1 MDALTTELR
10 KIPPVTRFLCA
21 SSLAITIPVLMNI
34 LPPYKV
40 VFVKELVIKR
50 LEIWR
55 LWSSFFLGSGGINY
69 IFEFVMLYRTSEQLE
84 SGQYLR
90 RSADYAYQLLVAGL
104 SIIAVS
110 TPLQPF
116 IFTRPLL
123 MCLTYLSSALA
134 PLGAQTSLMGLVTF
148 PVSYLPYV
156 MIGLDL
162 LMGGAGAAALSIA
175 GAVVG
180 HFWYWGIWNARQGA
194 SVAEGV
200 LASWGRAPR
209 WMKWL
214 VGETGT
220 LPPPADGVGASAG
233 GVRVI
238 PPRRNLPT
246 GGNSPGAGGSTSG
259 YNWGR
264 GRSLGST

>member
-1 MDALTTELR
+1 MEALATELR
-10 KIPPVTRFLCA
+10 KIPPITRFLCA
-21 SSLAITIPVLMNI
+21 SSLAVTIPVLMNI
-34 LPPYKV
+34 IPPYKIL
-40 VFVKELVIKR
+40 FHKDLVLKR

-69 IFEFVMLYRTSEQLE
+69 IFEFVMLYRTSDQLE

-90 RSADYAYQLLVAGL
+90 RSADYAYQLLVAAL
-104 SIIAVS
+104 SIIVVS
-110 TPLQPF
+110 TPLKPF

-123 MCLTYLSSALA
+123 MCLTYLSSSLA
-134 PLGAQTSLMGLVTF
+134 PLGAQTSLMGLITF

-162 LMGGAGAAALSIA
+162 LMGGPGAAALSVA

-200 LASWGRAPR
+200 LVSWGRAPR
-209 WMKWL
+209 WMRWL
-214 VGETGT
+214 VGETEA
-220 LPPPADGVGASAG
+220 PPPPGTTGASAG
-233 GVRVI
+233 GVRIV
-238 PPRRNLPT
+238 PPRRTLST
-246 GGNSPGAGGSTSG
+246 AGGNSSGAGGSTTG

-264 GRSLGST
+264 GRALGS